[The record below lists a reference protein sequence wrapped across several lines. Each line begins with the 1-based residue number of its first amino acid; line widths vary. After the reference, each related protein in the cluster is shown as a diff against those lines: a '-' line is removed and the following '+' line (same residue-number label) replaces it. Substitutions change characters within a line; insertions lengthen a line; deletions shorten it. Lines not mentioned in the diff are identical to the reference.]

1 MKKSV
6 LFCSSAILAGL
17 SINTAAAQT
26 AEVSERRLEAVV
38 VSTQKVDEN
47 LLDVPIN
54 VSAVNQDFIDL
65 INADDL
71 EELADF
77 IPGLQVQAQSLNAP
91 SFSIRGVT
99 SDGGAPRVAIF
110 TNGVSNARP
119 GFGASLAYFDM
130 ERIEVVKGPQ
140 PTLFGQGALVGG
152 INFIQAKANTDENS
166 GYVQAE
172 AGSYNTQRLEGAYN
186 WAVSDTFALRL
197 SGVHDAYDGY
207 IENHNPSTPDLMGQ
221 KTDALRL
228 AAHWSPISNFTA
240 DIIVNY
246 EDDQSTGTEFRSA
259 AIPTGAEGSK
269 SIGYYNDVEMNHIA
283 LQGRDEL
290 GSDREIFSTTAIL
303 NYDFN
308 EFFSLT
314 SVSDY
319 RDLYQQEAFDSDGT
333 SASILQFGTDQKG
346 KVFSQELRLNFNN
359 GDKLRGFVGLNYLD
373 ERDSSRLTF
382 AGDEAAVQSLVVT
395 PSIIAGNFGGDVA
408 TFVATAQ
415 GLYTQALINQ
425 GIPAAQ
431 ASALA
436 SQTITSDNVLNPLN
450 PAAISIA
457 ALLAP
462 AAMGGPLPLPLDDFA
477 QDQFSENEFESLD
490 FFADISY
497 DVTEK
502 LTLTAGVRYTEEEYS
517 ARQYAYLVDGNS
529 TATAVLG
536 TPVNGIT
543 LTPTFVF
550 SATPISRTYQ
560 ADGDF
565 TWRLAANYE
574 IKDDLSSWASV
585 SRGRRPGG
593 LSADASE
600 ATGYAVVDPEFLT
613 NYEVGLKGEFLD
625 NRLRLTSSVYYSEY
639 EDFQVSFEEEG
650 SPLTRTENTGAATQ
664 YGFEVDAF
672 MIAHDNVDVFA
683 TYGYN
688 FSEFDDSDS
697 NGNTQIRAGN
707 TFRISPKNTLSL
719 GAELHF
725 PVGAMELFAVPTYVW
740 KDEVYFSDENKPAEL
755 QDAYGLL
762 DFKVGLRN
770 ENQGWEVSAFVE
782 NATDEEYLIDYGNTG
797 DAFGIP
803 TTIRGIPRWY
813 GVKLKAKF

>member
-17 SINTAAAQT
+17 SINTAYAQS

-38 VSTQKVDEN
+38 VSTQKIDEN

-54 VSAVNQDFIDL
+54 VSAVDQDFIDL

-119 GFGASLAYFDM
+119 GWGASLAYFDM

-152 INFIQAKANTDENS
+152 INFIQNKANTDENS
-166 GYVQAE
+166 GYVQVD
-172 AGSYNTQRLEGAYN
+172 AGSYNTQRLEAAYN

-197 SGVHDAYDGY
+197 SGVHDSYDGY
-207 IENHNPSTPDLMGQ
+207 IENHDPSTPDLMGQ

-228 AAHWSPISNFTA
+228 AAHWSPTANFTA
-240 DIIVNY
+240 DIIANY
-246 EDDQSTGTEFRSA
+246 EVDDSTGTEFRSA
-259 AIPTGAEGSK
+259 VIPTGAEGSK
-269 SIGYYNDVEMNHIA
+269 SINYYDDVEMNFTNT
-283 LQGRDEL
+283 QGRDGGL
-290 GSDREIFSTTAIL
+290 GSDREIFSITGIL
-303 NYDFN
+303 EYDLN
-308 EFFSLT
+308 EYLSLT
-314 SVSDY
+314 SITDY
-319 RDLYQQEAFDSDGT
+319 RDQYQDEAFDSDGT
-333 SASILQFGTDQKG
+333 SADLLQLGTNQKG
-346 KVFSQELRLNFNN
+346 QSFSQELRLNFNN
-359 GDKLRGFVGLNYLD
+359 GGKLRGFVGLNYFD
-373 ERDSSRLTF
+373 EHDSQNLIISN
-382 AGDEAAVQSLVVT
+382 DEAAIQALL
-395 PSIIAGNFGGDVA
+395 IAPTFAANFGGQAGMISYLQSLNVPGAENAFNIYDPLRYSLVGLTGGQVIALNEQYVQNTYTTNDLTSTDV
-408 TFVATAQ
+408 
-415 GLYTQALINQ
+415 
-425 GIPAAQ
+425 
-431 ASALA
+431 
-436 SQTITSDNVLNPLN
+436 
-450 PAAISIA
+450 
-457 ALLAP
+457 
-462 AAMGGPLPLPLDDFA
+462 
-477 QDQFSENEFESLD
+477 
-490 FFADISY
+490 FADISY
-497 DVTEK
+497 DVTDR
-502 LTLTAGVRYTEEEYS
+502 LTLTGGLRYTEEEFETSSVAFVSNGNATLGGTAQAVFPGTDVILPSLISPGSFIGFSYAMFSS
-517 ARQYAYLVDGNS
+517 APQGVTQQRSYN
-529 TATAVLG
+529 
-536 TPVNGIT
+536 
-543 LTPTFVF
+543 
-550 SATPISRTYQ
+550 

-574 IKDDLSSWASV
+574 LADDLNGWASIA
-585 SRGRRPGG
+585 RGRRPGG

-600 ATGYAVVDPEFLT
+600 TSGFAVVDPEFLT
-613 NYEVGLKGEFLD
+613 NYELGLKGEFLD

-639 EDFQVSFEEEG
+639 EDFQVSFREEG
-650 SPLTRTENTGAATQ
+650 NPVALVENTGAATQ

-697 NGNTQIRAGN
+697 NGNSQVRAGN

-725 PVGAMELFAVPTYVW
+725 PMGAMELFAVPTYVW
-740 KDEVYFSDENKPAEL
+740 KDEVYFSDENTPEEL

-770 ENQGWEVSAFVE
+770 ENKGWEVSAFVE